1 MNTTDVVPVM
11 TTAEHMAWL
20 NAISHEIHMR
30 HLYQSDPCEANRAA
44 WACATTTLTERTPK

>member
-11 TTAEHMAWL
+11 TTAQHMAWL

-30 HLYQSDPCEANRAA
+30 HMYQGDPCEANRVA
-44 WACATTTLTERTPK
+44 WVCAQTTLTERTPK